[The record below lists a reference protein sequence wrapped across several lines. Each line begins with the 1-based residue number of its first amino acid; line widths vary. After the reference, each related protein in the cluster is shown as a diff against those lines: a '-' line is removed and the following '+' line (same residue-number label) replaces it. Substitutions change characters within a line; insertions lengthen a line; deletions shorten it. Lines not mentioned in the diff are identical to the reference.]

1 MARMIPLFRW
11 HTAAARGKHR
21 MRTRMLAACL
31 SLALTACH
39 PTETQETS
47 AAPERADDTGSTG
60 DLRAAL
66 AALPSAEVLGAHA
79 NGVPYMIRGRLG
91 SAGASVKGLSAHEAH
106 AKVGAALAH
115 IAPAFRMSAS
125 DLIVRRVSVDEEGNT
140 HLRYDQM
147 RNGLQVV
154 GQELILHVDPS
165 GQVYAVN
172 GTARDG
178 ESAPAKAR
186 ISPEAARA
194 AALDSTSG
202 RHLASE
208 GEARLVYIR
217 SGQEERLKLVYEVM
231 VTGEGLDLPIRDHVY
246 VNALTGALEARDT
259 EIHTAQNRAVYS
271 SNNGTTLPGTL
282 KRSEGGAATGDSHVN
297 ENYNHLGTTY
307 QCYYQN
313 FGRDSYNGAGAQ
325 LRSSVH
331 YSTNY
336 TNAFWNGTQMV
347 YGDSDGVQSAPLG
360 KSQDVTVH
368 ELTHAVTSSESNLTY
383 SGEPGALNEGMS
395 DIFSAYCECWQKGWV
410 WDRPVWL
417 VGDDVWTPA
426 TAGDALR
433 YMDNPTQDGSSTDY
447 YPERYMGTSDN
458 GGVHWNSGIVNL
470 AFKLLVTGGT
480 HPRGKTTLVVPA
492 IGCQKAGAIFYKAST
507 DLFTPSTTFAQAKT
521 YTEAAAEQL
530 YGTGSAEQ
538 NAVNLAWQA
547 VGVGLPPQLPTAL
560 TNGVALINQAAS
572 TGQEKH
578 YYLDVPASR
587 ASTFVSSGGTG
598 DADLYVRVG
607 TAPTTYA
614 YNCRPYL
621 SGNAETCNIAAQTT
635 AQRVYVMLRAYST
648 FSGVSI
654 KGTY

>member
-1 MARMIPLFRW
+1 
-11 HTAAARGKHR
+11 

-31 SLALTACH
+31 SLAFTACH
-39 PTETQETS
+39 STETQEIST
-47 AAPERADDTGSTG
+47 AQERADDIGSTA

-66 AALPSAEVLGAHA
+66 AALPSAEVLGAHD

-91 SAGASVKGLSAHEAH
+91 SAGASVKGLSAPEAH
-106 AKVGAALAH
+106 ARVGAALAQ
-115 IAPAFRMSAS
+115 IAPAFRMNAS

-154 GQELILHVDPS
+154 GQELILHLDPA
-165 GQVYAVN
+165 GQVFAVN

-186 ISPEAARA
+186 ISPEAATA

-208 GEARLVYIR
+208 GEARLVYLR
-217 SGQEERLKLVYEVM
+217 AGEEERLKLVYAVK
-231 VTGEGLDLPIRDHVY
+231 VTGEGLDLPIQEHVY
-246 VNALTGALEARDT
+246 VNALTGAIEGRNT
-259 EIHTAQNRAVYS
+259 EIHTAQSRAVYS

-282 KRSEGGAATGDSHVN
+282 KRSEGGAVTGDTHVD
-297 ENYNHLGTTY
+297 ENYDHLGTTY
-307 QCYYQN
+307 RCYYEN

-336 TNAFWNGTQMV
+336 TNAYWNGTQMV
-347 YGDSDGVQSAPLG
+347 YGDSNGVDSAPLG

-368 ELTHAVTSSESNLTY
+368 ELTHAVTSSESNLIY
-383 SGEPGALNEGMS
+383 SGESGALNEALS
-395 DIFSAYCECWQKGWV
+395 DIFGAYCECWKKNWV

-433 YMDNPTQDGSSTDY
+433 YMDNPTQDGSSKDY
-447 YPERYMGTSDN
+447 YPTRYTGTSDN

-470 AFKLLVTGGT
+470 VFKLLVTGGK
-480 HPRGKTTLVVPA
+480 HPRGMTDIEVPA
-492 IGCQKAGAIFYKAST
+492 IGCRKAGAIFYKANT
-507 DLFTPSTTFAQAKT
+507 DLFTASTTLAQAKT
-521 YTEAAAEQL
+521 YTEQAAAML
-530 YGTGSAEQ
+530 FGTGSIEQ

-547 VGVGLPPQLPTAL
+547 VGVGLPPPLPTAL
-560 TNGVALINQAAS
+560 TNGVALTNQSAS
-572 TGQEKH
+572 AGSEKH
-578 YYLDVPASR
+578 YYLDVPAGR
-587 ASTFVSSGGTG
+587 ASSFVSSGGTG
-598 DADLYVRVG
+598 DADLYVRIG
-607 TAPTTYA
+607 ATPTTSS

-621 SGNAETCNIAAQTT
+621 GGNAETCNIAAQT
-635 AQRVYVMLRAYST
+635 ANQRMYVMLRAYST